1 MGWDHHS
8 WSCLEVWRTKR
19 QKTASVSSSSLLCD
33 TRAQALSLVL
43 RRKKM
48 LLLNEV
54 VWSSWFLLP
63 LFSPLSGSFLLFHF
77 HEKQQTLILGFLS
90 CWLLWLLF
98 SLALVTMTLSHWHY
112 RHCYAAQKTK
122 VGSSKHLG
130 QPESHPEVKVNRN
143 KILQPLE
150 NPVNKHVYRLTC

>member
-8 WSCLEVWRTKR
+8 WSFLEIWRAKR
-19 QKTASVSSSSLLCD
+19 QKIASVSSSSLLWD

-43 RRKKM
+43 RKKKKM

-63 LFSPLSGSFLLFHF
+63 LFSPVSGSFLLFHF

-90 CWLLWLLF
+90 CWLLWLPF
-98 SLALVTMTLSHWHY
+98 SLMFVTMTLSHWHY

-130 QPESHPEVKVNRN
+130 QPESHLEVKVNRN
-143 KILQPLE
+143 EILQHLE
-150 NPVNKHVYRLTC
+150 NPVKHKHV